1 MTASAD
7 PIVRARDIVARGGR
21 RILGLTGAPGSGKS
35 TLAERLMAAFPGQA
49 IVVPMDGFHLA
60 NEELVRLGRAGRKG
74 APDTFDAA
82 GYVALLHRL
91 RAASETVY
99 APRFNRAIE
108 EPIAGAIP
116 VPADIPL
123 VVTEGNYLLF
133 DGAWSGVRPLLDEVW
148 YVQADE
154 AMRWRWLMG
163 RHMSFGRTPEAARA
177 WIGQT
182 DEPNARLIAAT
193 RAHADFVI
201 APDILP

>member
-82 GYVALLHRL
+82 GYVALLRRL

-177 WIGQT
+177 WIEQT

>member
-1 MTASAD
+1 
-7 PIVRARDIVARGGR
+7 
-21 RILGLTGAPGSGKS
+21 
-35 TLAERLMAAFPGQA
+35 MAAFPGQA

-82 GYVALLHRL
+82 GYVALLRRL

-177 WIGQT
+177 WIEQT